1 MAAVGQ
7 TGVEMTDPDAMRA
20 LARAG
25 DVAGL
30 AEAIAA
36 GADVDDV
43 EPYTGLTALLSAA
56 GAGRTDAVALLLE
69 HGADPN
75 RADRDGTYPFDATRS
90 PAIRRLLVAHGFNQ
104 RLASCTTGR
113 GLIAMRI
120 LAAGG
125 PVDETHTL
133 ALEGTDLH
141 LEYRIGDVPAPS
153 GQVRLSGLGVI
164 RDGHGRHRRP
174 GRSATVDV
182 DLEQFTGEVFIR
194 LYCEA
199 TIAGNAGPREF
210 WLPDL
215 LAS

>member
-1 MAAVGQ
+1 
-7 TGVEMTDPDAMRA
+7 MTEVDTMRA
-20 LARAG
+20 LARDG
-25 DVAGL
+25 DLDGL

-36 GADVDDV
+36 GVDVDDF
-43 EPYTGLTALLSAA
+43 EPYTGVTALLAA
-56 GAGRTDAVALLLE
+56 CGAGQTDAVALLLE

-133 ALEGTDLH
+133 TLEGSDLH

-153 GQVRLSGLGVI
+153 GQVRLSGLGVVG
-164 RDGHGRHRRP
+164 DGYGRHRLP
-174 GRSATVDV
+174 GPSAAINVG
-182 DLEQFTGEVFIR
+182 LEQFTGEFFIR

-199 TIAGNAGPREF
+199 AIAGNNGPREF